1 MLASG
6 EYKDPQEGKGASRQP
21 LPCGCPH
28 PPRWSHVGW
37 APGGPGALTAPSC
50 SHQPSERPFHP
61 CVDNTTGRIKE
72 LLWKVIFFPKPE
84 KFRLRTQTFSSL
96 FRNNK
101 SSGSWYQI
109 KAQKLNSPKEEAAW
123 DQQICVCLFFFI
135 QQLKKGNRNLPS
147 GLEVWPGFESRGDSV
162 LWRLLGVEAE
172 NIWLT

>member
-1 MLASG
+1 MEPRG
-6 EYKDPQEGKGASRQP
+6 WGPEGLVIRAALLSKPR
-21 LPCGCPH
+21 LP
-28 PPRWSHVGW
+28 PPVCR
-37 APGGPGALTAPSC
+37 
-50 SHQPSERPFHP
+50 QPSERPFHP

-84 KFRLRTQTFSSL
+84 KFRPGAQTFSSL

-135 QQLKKGNRNLPS
+135 QQLKKGNRNQPS
-147 GLEVWPGFESRGDSV
+147 GLEVWPGSASPGDSV
-162 LWRLLGVEAE
+162 LRRLLGVEAE